1 MLDKDRGLYVAHSEN
16 GPLSLVGKMINRHGL
31 IAGATGTGKTVTLQ
45 VMAETFS
52 QAGIPC
58 FMADMKG
65 DLSGISQTGK
75 LSGFIEKRLP
85 EFGIENP
92 QFQPCPVRFFDVYG
106 EQGHPMRSTISRMGP
121 EMLGRLM
128 ELNETQTGVLNIV
141 FRIAD
146 DNGLL
151 LIDLKDLRAML
162 NFVGQNAAE
171 YTTKYGNVTS
181 ASVGAIQRALLA
193 LENQGADKFFGE
205 PDFDIYDL
213 LQCEGGKGIMNVLAA
228 DRLMLQPKLY
238 STFLLWLLSELY
250 ATLPEVGDMDL
261 PKLVFFF
268 DEAHMLFEGTSKAL
282 TDKIEQVIRLIRSK
296 GVGIYFITQSPTDIP
311 SNILGQ
317 LGNRVQ
323 HALRAYSPQDQKA
336 VKVAADTFRPNP
348 AFKTYDTLLELGT
361 GEALVSFLDEKG
373 TPSIVERAKILFP
386 LSQIGAITE
395 DQRADLIKRSRLYG
409 RYDHVVDRE
418 SAYEI
423 ITAATLEAER
433 QKAEIEAAEEA
444 ERQAAAEAKEA
455 ARAAKEQEKLEKE
468 KAKKAK
474 NSIAS
479 KVLKSVITAVTGV
492 AAAAAADA
500 ITGKKSSSKT
510 STTKKAVTK
519 ATKSATSTL
528 TRELTRG
535 LVPEGVHIVQGHV
548 GEFAAAAEG
557 FGLDVVE
564 AAAELFAGAAQ
575 GGFRVHAIEAGGIDD
590 GEQQVSE
597 FSFDVVL
604 AAFCAGFRHF
614 RTLFRHFSPD
624 VFFLLPVKTAAAGLF
639 LHGKGLQNGGH
650 GLGDAA
656 HDGFVAILFLGFHQF
671 PGIGDFLG
679 RRRFASFGTEDMR
692 MAEHHLVA
700 YFVNAVGNVKRPFFL
715 PDACI
720 EDHVVQQVANLLGRS
735 LAVSLQ
741 DGVAEFIDF
750 LFRHG
755 TDGIHGL
762 GGVPG
767 AFYAKS
773 VHDIQQSAKGGQLF
787 FPSMH
792 SIHFRG
798 ANIQRIS
805 LSLSLKCSNYPIS
818 VPWRPYVPYGAETM
832 STSPALPVSRKSLS
846 RLSASAPENSPAC
859 TSITST
865 PKARPLTARLRLPDR
880 SWTRA
885 FSSGPICARRSGRE
899 WPIIFRPTCLKHS

>member
-1 MLDKDRGLYVAHSEN
+1 MLDTQRGLYVAHSSN
-16 GPLSLVGKMINRHGL
+16 GPISLQGKMACRHGL

-45 VMAETFS
+45 VIAETFC
-52 QAGIPC
+52 QAGVPC

-65 DLSGISQTGK
+65 DLSGISQAGK

-92 QFQPCPVRFFDVYG
+92 QFQSCPVRFFDVYG

-121 EMLGRLM
+121 DMLGRLM
-128 ELNETQTGVLNIV
+128 DLNETQTGVLNIV

-171 YTTKYGNVTS
+171 FTTKYGNVTS

-228 DRLMLQPKLY
+228 DKLMLQPKLY

-250 ATLPEVGDMDL
+250 ATLPEVGEMDL

-373 TPSIVERAKILFP
+373 TPAIVERAKILFP
-386 LSQIGAITE
+386 LSQIGAITPE
-395 DQRADLIKRSRLYG
+395 QRTELIKRSRLYG
-409 RYDHVVDRE
+409 RYDHPIDRE

-423 ITAATLEAER
+423 ITAATEEAER
-433 QKAEIEAAEEA
+433 QKAEIEAAAEA
-444 ERQAAAEAKEA
+444 EKQAAIQAKED
-455 ARAAKEQEKLEKE
+455 ARAAKEAEKEAKE

-479 KVLKSVITAVTGV
+479 KVLKSVLTAVTGV

-500 ITGKKSSSKT
+500 VTSKVTGTKKKSTTSTGKKMVS
-510 STTKKAVTK
+510 K
-519 ATKSATSTL
+519 ATKSATSTI
-528 TRELTRG
+528 TRELTRS
-535 LVPEGVHIVQGHV
+535 I
-548 GEFAAAAEG
+548 
-557 FGLDVVE
+557 
-564 AAAELFAGAAQ
+564 
-575 GGFRVHAIEAGGIDD
+575 
-590 GEQQVSE
+590 
-597 FSFDVVL
+597 
-604 AAFCAGFRHF
+604 
-614 RTLFRHFSPD
+614 
-624 VFFLLPVKTAAAGLF
+624 
-639 LHGKGLQNGGH
+639 
-650 GLGDAA
+650 LG
-656 HDGFVAILFLGFHQF
+656 
-671 PGIGDFLG
+671 
-679 RRRFASFGTEDMR
+679 
-692 MAEHHLVA
+692 
-700 YFVNAVGNVKRPFFL
+700 
-715 PDACI
+715 
-720 EDHVVQQVANLLGRS
+720 NL
-735 LAVSLQ
+735 
-741 DGVAEFIDF
+741 I
-750 LFRHG
+750 
-755 TDGIHGL
+755 
-762 GGVPG
+762 
-767 AFYAKS
+767 K
-773 VHDIQQSAKGGQLF
+773 
-787 FPSMH
+787 
-792 SIHFRG
+792 
-798 ANIQRIS
+798 
-805 LSLSLKCSNYPIS
+805 
-818 VPWRPYVPYGAETM
+818 
-832 STSPALPVSRKSLS
+832 
-846 RLSASAPENSPAC
+846 
-859 TSITST
+859 
-865 PKARPLTARLRLPDR
+865 
-880 SWTRA
+880 
-885 FSSGPICARRSGRE
+885 
-899 WPIIFRPTCLKHS
+899 